1 MSARTAARRRQI
13 ALRLTAGAI
22 AWSVGLVLV
31 ALLAPVYGSSTGGL
45 GDDGVTLTH
54 ATLVQVN
61 GVRALALMVVP
72 GLAALVVAG
81 ALRARWADQRWSRLL
96 AWAAVMVVA
105 AETVVGILS
114 IGIFILP
121 VTLLLAAAVRLSSG
135 AAVPLSSSAAA
146 DAPGDET
153 DAPGE
158 LAPGT

>member
-1 MSARTAARRRQI
+1 MSARTVARRRQI

-96 AWAAVMVVA
+96 AWAAVTVVA

-121 VTLLLAAAVRLSSG
+121 VTLPLAAAVRLSAG
-135 AAVPLSSSAAA
+135 A
-146 DAPGDET
+146 DATAEKT